1 MKISFHSYA
10 NKTNFLMNHF
20 ALTCSLTFIVTFTAT
35 RKWPIVLL
43 FLDNL
48 STVVLVNYADLL
60 KVNHAFKNWLGLTM
74 RKLEKLN

>member
-1 MKISFHSYA
+1 MKR
-10 NKTNFLMNHF
+10 F
-20 ALTCSLTFIVTFTAT
+20 ALSLTFIVTFTAT

-60 KVNHAFKNWLGLTM
+60 KVNQAFKNWLGLTM

>member
-10 NKTNFLMNHF
+10 NKTNFLMKRF
-20 ALTCSLTFIVTFTAT
+20 ALSLTFIVTFTAT

-60 KVNHAFKNWLGLTM
+60 KVNQAFKNWLGLTM